1 MSAQRP
7 APSKFV
13 LSPFSVLKH
22 ETKKKDQKLVA
33 KDAKTNKVVKK
44 LGKSKVKNMEL
55 EACLDETR
63 AALAEEKKARA
74 EERKRADRAEA
85 WREIEKEELYGRKS
99 RSCNSS
105 DPTIYLRKQLNATKD
120 AQGL

>member
-1 MSAQRP
+1 M
-7 APSKFV
+7 
-13 LSPFSVLKH
+13 KH
-22 ETKKKDQKLVA
+22 EIKKKGQRLSA
-33 KDAKTNKVVKK
+33 TDAKPNVKGEEVVKQ

-55 EACLDETR
+55 ESCRDETR